1 MRKLILAAAIF
12 LFPLLSQAAASKDQ
26 VKLVEYF
33 LKTPT
38 KNLNPDMVPA
48 FLSVG
53 SQNLPKKLREK
64 YTAKVMEL
72 YSLRKTAEGKKEGFI
87 RTPDDSSPQCREF
100 RVKKGLRM
108 YSSVFPK
115 DLIKGKSV
123 PEIMRMLRLGHFAR
137 LSGQYMPC
145 LQKKTQ
151 CTEQDMVCG
160 FTLNILSAKKGKGR
174 RNYYFIYEN
183 DPLGVAYS
191 LCERPGVG
199 KNTHFFGEKP
209 SVLCSH

>member
-38 KNLNPDMVPA
+38 KNLNPDLVPA

-64 YTAKVMEL
+64 YTAKAMEL
-72 YSLRKTAEGKKEGFI
+72 YALKKTVEGKKEGLV

-108 YSSVFPK
+108 YSSVFSK
-115 DLIKGKSV
+115 DLVKGKSLSG
-123 PEIMRMLRLGHFAR
+123 IIRMLRLGYFAR
-137 LSGQYMPC
+137 LSSQYMPC
-145 LQKKTQ
+145 IQQRTQ
-151 CTEQDMVCG
+151 CSQKDMVCD
-160 FTLNILSAKKGKGR
+160 FTLTILSAKKGKSR
-174 RNYYFIYEN
+174 HNYYFIYNN
-183 DPLGVAYS
+183 DPLGVVYS
-191 LCERPGVG
+191 LCERPGIG